1 MRRSIIFT
9 TLFVLLFSAYNA
21 FAADIWVSTKGNDN
35 NDGSR
40 GNPKLTIQSAI
51 RQAREMR
58 RLNAPG
64 IERGINIIIEG
75 GTYDLYEPLYVRPED
90 SGTKH
95 SPTVFKSAKGEKVTL
110 SGGIDVINWKK
121 SGNMWVADAPDFNG
135 RPVEF
140 RQMWVNG
147 QKAVRARDVDDFE
160 KMYRIVG
167 NDPQSQILWV
177 PSKAV
182 KSILNAPYAEMVLHE
197 MWCIANL
204 RIKSIDVQ
212 GDSAAVR
219 FHNPES
225 KIQFEH
231 PWPSPMTT
239 PGRESA
245 FYLTNA
251 KELLDKPG
259 EWFHDI
265 KTGKIYYYPL
275 AGEVINKTK
284 VTIPVV
290 ETLLKVEGTL
300 DRRVEN
306 VIFRDID
313 FNYTTWMRPS
323 HKGHVPLQ
331 AGMYL
336 REAYRLNP
344 QMERPDNN
352 HKLDNQDWLGR
363 PAAAVLLS
371 GTSNV
376 NFEGCSF
383 EHIASTA
390 LDYEWGNQGGT
401 VKGCLFRD
409 VGGNGLVVGSFS
421 PAAHETHL
429 PYNPTDQRELC
440 SGQTISNNL
449 FVDITNEDWG
459 CVAICAGY
467 VDNINI
473 EHNEIREVSYTGISL
488 GWGWNRTVVSMKNNR
503 VFANNISRYAKH
515 MYDVAGVYT
524 LGAQPG
530 SVISENYVHDIY
542 TPSYVHDPEHWFYL
556 YTDEGSSY
564 IEVKDNWCAA
574 EKFLQNA
581 NGPGNLWENNG
592 PMVDEEIKN
601 RAGLQSQ
608 FKYLLEK

>member
-1 MRRSIIFT
+1 MKHS
-9 TLFVLLFSAYNA
+9 LVLLFSILLMSLTCSIGATE
-21 FAADIWVSTKGNDN
+21 IWVST
-35 NDGSR
+35 DGSDKNI
-40 GNPKLTIQSAI
+40 GTKEQPKLTIQSAI

-58 RLNAPG
+58 RLNVAG
-64 IERGINIIIEG
+64 IEKGIYIIISG
-75 GTYDLYEPLYVRPED
+75 GTYNLYEPIYVRPED
-90 SGTKH
+90 SGTEH
-95 SPTVFKSAKGEKVTL
+95 SPTIITSAKDEKVVI
-110 SGGIDVINWKK
+110 SGGVDVLNWKK
-121 SGNMWVADAPDFNG
+121 SGNLWVADSPDFNG
-135 RPVEF
+135 RPVDF
-140 RQMWVNG
+140 RQIWVDDI
-147 QKAVRARDVDDFE
+147 KAVRARDVDDFE
-160 KMYRIVG
+160 NMNRIIG
-167 NDPQSQILWV
+167 NDPENQILWV
-177 PSKAV
+177 PTKAV
-182 KSILNAPYAEMVLHE
+182 KPILKAPYPEMVLHE
-197 MWCIANL
+197 MWCVANL
-204 RIKSIDVQ
+204 RIKSIEVH
-212 GDSAAVR
+212 GDSSAVR

-265 KTGKIYYYPL
+265 KTRKIYYYPL
-275 AGEVINKTK
+275 PGQRINESK

-290 ETLLKVEGTL
+290 ETLLELEGTL
-300 DRRVEN
+300 DRPVKN
-306 VIFRDID
+306 ITFRDIN

-323 HKGHVPLQ
+323 EKGHVPLQ
-331 AGMYL
+331 AGMFL
-336 REAYRLNP
+336 KEAYRLSP
-344 QMERPDNN
+344 QMERASGN

-363 PAAAVLLS
+363 PSAAVSLS
-371 GTSNV
+371 GTKDI
-376 NFEGCSF
+376 NFEGCRF
-383 EHIASTA
+383 EHLASTA
-390 LDYEWGNQGGT
+390 LDYEWGNDGGV

-409 VGGNGLVVGSFS
+409 IAGNGLVVGSFS
-421 PAAHETHL
+421 PSAHETHF
-429 PYNPTDQRELC
+429 PYNPTDKRELC

-449 FVDITNEDWG
+449 FIDITNEDWG

-488 GWGWNRTVVSMKNNR
+488 GWGWNRDVVGMKNNR
-503 VFANNISRYAKH
+503 VYANNISKYAKH
-515 MYDVAGVYT
+515 MYDVAGIYT

-530 SVISENYVHDIY
+530 SVISENYVHNIY

-564 IEVKDNWCAA
+564 IEVKDNWCES

-581 NGPGNLWENNG
+581 NGPGNSWINNG
-592 PMVDEEIKN
+592 PMVSDEIKN

-608 FKYLLEK
+608 FKYLLDK